1 MLCRRLCILKALV
14 TAKGRALVG
23 LSTAENAHDDLPA
36 LVLVCRCCQV
46 EHHLHCNHSQR
57 LLKWRCQIYSSSC
70 KTTLTCINISVQYQ
84 DHISEIITFN
94 MLVQM
99 LPSQVPSPL
108 QSFTE
113 AEIAQV
119 ELPDMQQ
126 QLRDNTAMVQGA
138 YKQLSAE
145 ATGGASLE
153 DFAWAVSVSASVAAV
168 CAAVHAYTARW
179 ALSSSAVMYLPLQ
192 YCLCS
197 CLHLQCVTKL
207 MILTFHPAQYQPVRT
222 ARLSSLILELFT
234 KLHYCGHTSLS
245 VLWYMPVYRQVCL
258 CCGTCLCTDKSVC
271 AFVHACVQTSL
282 SVLLY
287 MPAYRQVCLCC
298 CTCLCNCLN
307 LN

>member
-1 MLCRRLCILKALV
+1 MVCQRQKLFIK
-14 TAKGRALVG
+14 
-23 LSTAENAHDDLPA
+23 LSYDDPPA

-46 EHHLHCNHSQR
+46 KHRLHCNHSLKQR

-70 KTTLTCINISVQYQ
+70 KTTLTCTNISVPYQ
-84 DHISEIITFN
+84 RYISETITFY

-126 QLRDNTAMVQGA
+126 QLRDNTAMVRGA

-168 CAAVHAYTARW
+168 CAAVHDYTARW
-179 ALSSSAVMYLPLQ
+179 TLSVRGSMYLPVQSLQ
-192 YCLCS
+192 PLQLPAPS
-197 CLHLQCVTKL
+197 LHHR
-207 MILTFHPAQYQPVRT
+207 IDDSYISP
-222 ARLSSLILELFT
+222 SSISACEDSTL
-234 KLHYCGHTSLS
+234 
-245 VLWYMPVYRQVCL
+245 VLP
-258 CCGTCLCTDKSVC
+258 D
-271 AFVHACVQTSL
+271 
-282 SVLLY
+282 
-287 MPAYRQVCLCC
+287 P
-298 CTCLCNCLN
+298 
-307 LN
+307 